1 MALIEIR
8 NLTKSFGDVRAVDG
22 VSLDINAGE
31 FITLLGPS
39 GSGKT
44 TVLRMIAGFERP
56 DSGSISLNGVD
67 ITNLPPY
74 ERDINTVFQDYA
86 LFPHMDVIT
95 NIEYGLRVK
104 KLPKDERRTKALTA
118 LAQVRLTGFENR
130 KPHQLSGGQ
139 RQRVALARALVNRP
153 SVLLLDE
160 PLGALDQKL
169 REQMQLELKE
179 LQREVGITFVF
190 VTHDQEEA
198 LTMSDRIAAFNNG
211 TIEQLATP
219 REIYD
224 HPESRFV
231 AEFVGKTNSIEIDS
245 RKVNI
250 RPEYITVST
259 AATTSDRSFEGA
271 LRDIIFVGATTRY
284 IVDTRAGLITALNC
298 ESGIKVGDAVFASWQ
313 KNEEFSGS

>member
-169 REQMQLELKE
+169 REQMQLELKD

>member
-219 REIYD
+219 RVIYD

-231 AEFVGKTNSIEIDS
+231 AEFVGKTNSIQIEG
-245 RKVNI
+245 KNFNI
-250 RPEYITVST
+250 RPEFITVSK
-259 AATTSDRSFEGA
+259 AATKSDRSFEGA

>member
-56 DSGSISLNGVD
+56 DGGSISLNGVD

-104 KLPKDERRTKALTA
+104 KLPKDERRTKALAA

-198 LTMSDRIAAFNNG
+198 LTMSDRIAAFNSG

-250 RPEYITVST
+250 RPEYITVSRS
-259 AATTSDRSFEGA
+259 ATKSDRSFEGA

>member
-56 DSGSISLNGVD
+56 DGGSISLNGVD

-104 KLPKDERRTKALTA
+104 KLPKDERRTKALAA

-160 PLGALDQKL
+160 PLGALDQI
-169 REQMQLELKE
+169 
-179 LQREVGITFVF
+179 G
-190 VTHDQEEA
+190 
-198 LTMSDRIAAFNNG
+198 
-211 TIEQLATP
+211 
-219 REIYD
+219 
-224 HPESRFV
+224 
-231 AEFVGKTNSIEIDS
+231 
-245 RKVNI
+245 
-250 RPEYITVST
+250 
-259 AATTSDRSFEGA
+259 
-271 LRDIIFVGATTRY
+271 
-284 IVDTRAGLITALNC
+284 RAH
-298 ESGIKVGDAVFASWQ
+298 V
-313 KNEEFSGS
+313 